1 MHLILLF
8 YYLSLLNL
16 ADAFLTVAGVEN
28 SLITEANPLMERL
41 YSLDQGVFIMLKIL
55 LSATL
60 LLFIFYKRVPKSN
73 LIKALTL
80 FAAACYTIVFCL
92 HGFWLIQ
99 LI

>member
-1 MHLILLF
+1 MYLVLLF
-8 YYLSLLNL
+8 YFLSLLNL
-16 ADAFLTVAGVEN
+16 ADAFLTVVGIEN
-28 SLITEANPLMERL
+28 SLITEVNPLMKSL
-41 YSLDQGVFIMLKIL
+41 YSLNQGVFIMVKIFF
-55 LSATL
+55 STTL

-80 FAAACYTIVFCL
+80 FAAVCYTSVICL